1 MLAFAKDIS
10 RKNPSH
16 PEESQFPQL
25 KTYMD
30 YQRKL
35 NHDLLVY
42 HSLDDAKTFL
52 SKAIEESEGNEEK
65 LKDGLKKGFPAAS
78 GFADSDT
85 LLLMLRKL
93 VNGQNSTNN
102 WYRMNA
108 FYFAVVYDCIERFLK
123 TYNKLVKEQPDK
135 AREYNISGGVEV
147 DFDDW
152 VLLYFHNLD
161 FLLEKQSGYVHFV
174 FKRRNANIREAMAAQ
189 VKGGKSKESAL
200 EAIKDDFG
208 IDPAAIKI
216 ILQTPLNHKDLEM
229 FYTSV
234 ENPIYEELYDSNSSA
249 GFMDEESLSDHSYF
263 LAHQLKGLSENDA
276 LSVFQE
282 IERLSQK

>member
-1 MLAFAKDIS
+1 
-10 RKNPSH
+10 
-16 PEESQFPQL
+16 
-25 KTYMD
+25 MD

-52 SKAIEESEGNEEK
+52 SKAIEESEGSEEK

-135 AREYNISGGVEV
+135 ARGYNISGGVEV

-249 GFMDEESLSDHSYF
+249 GFMDEESLADHSYF